1 MVDLVGNCHRMAVY
15 AQTAYLNSA
24 DGVKKFKSLGF
35 TSARLIDIDGAQV
48 YVLSNKNEMVIAF
61 RGTEPTQ
68 MSDLAAD
75 LNAIPDRGK
84 VGGFVHDGFQTEVD
98 KVWKKLTLAI
108 KKKPAN
114 RPLFITGHS
123 LGAAMATIAA
133 SRISKEVDCLYT
145 YGSPRV
151 GSKKFVEK
159 INVNHFRHVNNNDA
173 VTGVP
178 FAFLGYRHHTVARY
192 INHYGNIRPITRW
205 QRIKDKLRG
214 RWAAIKN
221 FQFFDGFRDHS
232 MVNYVRCTECM
243 SDNNCGGD
251 CQCGK

>member
-1 MVDLVGNCHRMAVY
+1 MGDLVGNCHRMAVY
-15 AQTAYLNSA
+15 AQTAYLNNV

-98 KVWKKLTLAI
+98 KVWEKLTLAI

-151 GSKKFVEK
+151 GSNKFVEK

-192 INHYGNIRPITRW
+192 INHYGNIRPLTRW

>member
-98 KVWKKLTLAI
+98 KVWEKLTLAI

-232 MVNYVRCTECM
+232 MVHYVRCTECK

>member
-1 MVDLVGNCHRMAVY
+1 
-15 AQTAYLNSA
+15 
-24 DGVKKFKSLGF
+24 LGF

>member
-98 KVWKKLTLAI
+98 KVWEKLTLAI